1 MKIEKLTFTTS
12 SSKTVP
18 IYRVEGVYYLSLAG
32 VSSLLNQNLSSVTR
46 RMKKSAKKY
55 PSILQKMQINRRGR
69 PIYLCA
75 VDAFLLTF
83 QHHDVLETER
93 LRSFLDSQVPA
104 EVVPAEENYK
114 NISFHRDNISV
125 KVHVFEDAPDDVW
138 LSQKQIA
145 KLYDVSVSTISEHIK
160 TILESG
166 EIDSGSIFRNFRNVG
181 RAGRVYATLL
191 YGLDMILSIGYR
203 VNSRIGSEF
212 RKWATKTIREKMG
225 IPRLADKA
233 SDSLRDNPDF
243 IRLERKVDTI
253 EIRLQQIS
261 PVKERLF
268 CPGELFDARM
278 EIERIVFS
286 AKKSLIIVDPYF
298 DANALSIFTNKRKDV
313 PLQAYGSRNAKL
325 DAKDIE
331 SFNAQYGGL
340 SYATREDFHDRF
352 LLIDET
358 EAYLIG
364 ASLNAL
370 GNKTFALIHLE
381 DKAFTAD
388 LLGRIKK
395 RP

>member
-1 MKIEKLTFTTS
+1 MEPEEITYTS
-12 SSKTVP
+12 LMSKHVL
-18 IYRVEGVYYLSLAG
+18 IYRVDGLFYITQNGVADLMRQSVPTAMRLLKKHEIY
-32 VSSLLNQNLSSVTR
+32 SSIKFQNVKFNQS
-46 RMKKSAKKY
+46 KK
-55 PSILQKMQINRRGR
+55 PTQL
-69 PIYLCA
+69 YLC
-75 VDAFLLTF
+75 DSFLLTF
-83 QHHDVLETER
+83 QMYDLKEANN
-93 LRSFLDSQVPA
+93 LRSFLDSLVTA
-104 EVVPAEENYK
+104 EVVPVEENYK
-114 NISFHRDNISV
+114 NISFQRDNVSI

-145 KLYDVSVSTISEHIK
+145 KLYDVNISTISFHIK
-160 TILESG
+160 SVLESG

-181 RAGRVYATLL
+181 RTGRVYATLL
-191 YGLDMILSIGYR
+191 YGIDMILSIGYR

-278 EIERIVFS
+278 EVERIVFS
-286 AKKSLIIVDPYF
+286 AKKSLIILDPYF
-298 DANALSIFTNKRKDV
+298 DANALGIFTNKRKDV

-340 SYATREDFHDRF
+340 TYATREDFHDRF
-352 LLIDET
+352 LFIDET

-388 LLGRIKK
+388 LLERIKK